1 MGKRLY
7 LFGSI
12 GLAILL
18 ISIKGTN
25 TTDLFASMSAATL
38 EETITSMN
46 SSVPPSQLMD
56 MNMLSGHGPNTYG
69 GSSDLN
75 TFQGSYL
82 LPRSGVLTILF
93 DGVDQ
98 RTDVT
103 KYEVLEGDVMSSIAE
118 DYGISLQTLISAN
131 NISNIDAISPGI
143 ILKIPPINGILHTV
157 KQGDSVSFLAKK
169 YDAEQDKIISFNGLP
184 LSGDLQIG
192 EELIIPG
199 GKMPS
204 SVPTRTI
211 SGSQRF
217 AGLPKFEGFFITPAT
232 CRISQRAHLRN
243 GYDCAAATGTP
254 VYAAAS
260 GIVNFAKNG
269 WNGGYGSYVRISHSN
284 GLETLYGHLSK
295 IYAVSGETVEQG
307 EIIGLIGNT
316 GQSTGP
322 HVHFEVHGAINPLSK
337 YRLGGQVLAKK

>member
-1 MGKRLY
+1 M
-7 LFGSI
+7 
-12 GLAILL
+12 
-18 ISIKGTN
+18 
-25 TTDLFASMSAATL
+25 
-38 EETITSMN
+38 
-46 SSVPPSQLMD
+46 
-56 MNMLSGHGPNTYG
+56 
-69 GSSDLN
+69 
-75 TFQGSYL
+75 
-82 LPRSGVLTILF
+82 
-93 DGVDQ
+93 
-98 RTDVT
+98 
-103 KYEVLEGDVMSSIAE
+103 
-118 DYGISLQTLISAN
+118 
-131 NISNIDAISPGI
+131 
-143 ILKIPPINGILHTV
+143 
-157 KQGDSVSFLAKK
+157 SFLAKK

-232 CRISQRAHLRN
+232 CRISQRDHLRN

-269 WNGGYGSYVRISHSN
+269 WNGGYGSYVRISHLN